1 MAASLLL
8 SLRVQGWPSQLRRFL
23 GVDWDKVT
31 FPSSSVKF
39 SGNFRGQGT
48 SFIVPRAG
56 RVCRPPLWR
65 TDSSR
70 PEEENRQLLNPD
82 TYLHRGDHGDLVLCS

>member
-56 RVCRPPLWR
+56 RVCRLPLWG

-70 PEEENRQLLNPD
+70 PEEENCQLLNPD
-82 TYLHRGDHGDLVLCS
+82 TYLHRGDHGDLALCS